1 MKSFLSEVIQD
12 LISNYSNELGE
23 LLIVVPNKRASI
35 LIKSEITK
43 QLKTVVFSPKI
54 VSIEES
60 TSSEKISIQSTS
72 LSDWFL
78 FKDLP
83 VQFI

>member
-43 QLKTVVFSPKI
+43 QLKTVVLALK
-54 VSIEES
+54 
-60 TSSEKISIQSTS
+60 
-72 LSDWFL
+72 
-78 FKDLP
+78 
-83 VQFI
+83 